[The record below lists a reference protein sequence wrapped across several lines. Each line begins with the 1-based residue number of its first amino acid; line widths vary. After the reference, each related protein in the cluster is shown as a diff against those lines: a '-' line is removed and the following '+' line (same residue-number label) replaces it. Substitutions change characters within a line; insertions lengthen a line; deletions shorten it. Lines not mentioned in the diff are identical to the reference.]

1 MIARVFANEPYFNLK
16 TKKRDGRQVP
26 TPVWFVMRLD
36 GTYIVL
42 ANINSGKVKR
52 IRNFAETQAAVCNW
66 RGVVHGP
73 WMALSAVL
81 IEESE
86 DFIELFRSKYG
97 LQFRIFEWASLIS
110 GRDKERQLIR
120 LTHRR
125 DDDSNSDL

>member
-1 MIARVFANEPYFNLK
+1 MISGSFANAPYFNLK

-26 TPVWFVMRLD
+26 TPVWFVLRSD

-42 ANINSGKVKR
+42 ANMNSGKVKR
-52 IRNFAETQAAVCNW
+52 IRNFAETQAAVCDW

-97 LQFRIFEWASLIS
+97 LQFRVFEFASRIS
-110 GRDKERQLIR
+110 GKDKERQFIQLK
-120 LTHRR
+120 HR
-125 DDDSNSDL
+125 SVGEPNSDL

>member
-1 MIARVFANEPYFNLK
+1 MIARVFSNEPYFNLK
-16 TKKRDGRQVP
+16 TRKRDGRQVP

-66 RGVVHGP
+66 RGVVHGA
-73 WMALSAVL
+73 WVELTAVL
-81 IEESE
+81 KEESE

-97 LQFRIFEWASLIS
+97 LQFRIFEWASRIS
-110 GRDKERQLIR
+110 GKDKERQFIQ
-120 LTHRR
+120 LTDRSVG
-125 DDDSNSDL
+125 DSNSDL

>member
-1 MIARVFANEPYFNLK
+1 MARAFSNEPYFNLK
-16 TKKRDGRQVP
+16 TKKRDGMQVP
-26 TPVWFVMRLD
+26 TPVWFVLRSD

-42 ANINSGKVKR
+42 ANMNSGKVKR

-97 LQFRIFEWASLIS
+97 LQFRVFECASCIS
-110 GRDKERQLIR
+110 GKDKERQFIQLK
-120 LTHRR
+120 HR
-125 DDDSNSDL
+125 SVGEPNSDL

>member
-1 MIARVFANEPYFNLK
+1 MISRSFSNEPYFNLK

-26 TPVWFVMRLD
+26 TPVWLVLQQD

-52 IRNFAETQAAVCNW
+52 IRNFPETQAAICNW
-66 RGVVHGP
+66 RGAAYGP
-73 WMALSAVL
+73 WIVLSAVL

-97 LQFRIFEWASLIS
+97 LQFRVFEFASRIS
-110 GRDKERQLIR
+110 GKYKERQFIQLK
-120 LTHRR
+120 HRSVGEP
-125 DDDSNSDL
+125 DSDL

>member
-1 MIARVFANEPYFNLK
+1 M
-16 TKKRDGRQVP
+16 
-26 TPVWFVMRLD
+26 
-36 GTYIVL
+36 
-42 ANINSGKVKR
+42 NSGKVKR
-52 IRNFAETQAAVCNW
+52 IKNFAETQAAVCNW

-110 GRDKERQLIR
+110 GRDTERQFIQLK
-120 LTHRR
+120 HR
-125 DDDSNSDL
+125 SVGEPNSDL

>member
-1 MIARVFANEPYFNLK
+1 M
-16 TKKRDGRQVP
+16 
-26 TPVWFVMRLD
+26 
-36 GTYIVL
+36 
-42 ANINSGKVKR
+42 NSGKVKR

-97 LQFRIFEWASLIS
+97 LQFRVFEFASRIS
-110 GRDKERQLIR
+110 GKDKERQFIQLK
-120 LTHRR
+120 HR
-125 DDDSNSDL
+125 SVGEPNSDL